1 MRRFSLI
8 TKLVLLAVMAYAV
21 VTIVSLQPK
30 INTLRAENEALSD
43 EILALEQDNAALQE
57 DIEALGSDDSVMK
70 IARERLNY
78 VLDGEI
84 IYINSCE

>member
-1 MRRFSLI
+1 MRKFSLI
-8 TKLVLLAVMAYAV
+8 TKLILLAVMAYAI

-30 INTLRAENEALSD
+30 IDAQRAENKALSD
-43 EILALEQDNAALQE
+43 EISALEQDNAALQE
-57 DIEALGSDDSVMK
+57 DIEALGSDESVME
-70 IARERLNY
+70 IARAQLNY

>member
-1 MRRFSLI
+1 MCKFSLI
-8 TKLVLLAVMAYAV
+8 TKLILLAVMAYAI

-30 INTLRAENEALSD
+30 IDAQRAENKALSD
-43 EILALEQDNAALQE
+43 EISALEQDNAALQE
-57 DIEALGSDDSVMK
+57 DIEALGSDESVME
-70 IARERLNY
+70 IARAQLNY

>member
-1 MRRFSLI
+1 MRKFSLI
-8 TKLVLLAVMAYAV
+8 TKLILLAVMAYAI

-30 INTLRAENEALSD
+30 IDAQRAENKALSD
-43 EILALEQDNAALQE
+43 EISALEQDNAALQE

>member
-8 TKLVLLAVMAYAV
+8 TKLILLAVMAYAI

-30 INTLRAENEALSD
+30 IGAQRAENEALSD
-43 EILALEQDNAALQE
+43 EISALEQDNATLQE

-84 IYINSCE
+84 IYINGCE

>member
-8 TKLVLLAVMAYAV
+8 TKLILLAVMAYAV

>member
-8 TKLVLLAVMAYAV
+8 TKLILLVVMAYAI

-30 INTLRAENEALSD
+30 IDAQRAENKALSD
-43 EILALEQDNAALQE
+43 EISALEQDNAALQE
-57 DIEALGSDDSVMK
+57 DIEALGSDESVME
-70 IARERLNY
+70 IARAQLNY

>member
-1 MRRFSLI
+1 MRICSLI
-8 TKLVLLAVMAYAV
+8 TKLILLAVMAYAI

-30 INTLRAENEALSD
+30 IDAQRAENKALSD
-43 EILALEQDNAALQE
+43 EISALEQDNAALQE
-57 DIEALGSDDSVMK
+57 DIEALGSDESVME
-70 IARERLNY
+70 IARAQLNY

>member
-1 MRRFSLI
+1 MRKFSLI

-84 IYINSCE
+84 IYINGCE

>member
-1 MRRFSLI
+1 MRKFSLI
-8 TKLVLLAVMAYAV
+8 TKLVLLADRAYAV

-43 EILALEQDNAALQE
+43 EIVALEQDNAALRE
-57 DIEALGSDDSVMK
+57 NIEALGSDASVMK

>member
-1 MRRFSLI
+1 MRKFSLI
-8 TKLVLLAVMAYAV
+8 TKLILLAVMAYAI

-30 INTLRAENEALSD
+30 IDAQRAENKAISD
-43 EILALEQDNAALQE
+43 EISALEQDNAALQE
-57 DIEALGSDDSVMK
+57 DIEALGSDESVME
-70 IARERLNY
+70 IARAQLNY

>member
-1 MRRFSLI
+1 MRKFSLI
-8 TKLVLLAVMAYAV
+8 TKLVLLAVMAYAI

-30 INTLRAENEALSD
+30 IDAQRAENKALSD
-43 EILALEQDNAALQE
+43 EISALEQDNAALQE
-57 DIEALGSDDSVMK
+57 DIEALGSDESVME
-70 IARERLNY
+70 IARAQLNY

>member
-1 MRRFSLI
+1 MRKFSLI
-8 TKLVLLAVMAYAV
+8 TKLILLAVMAYAI

-30 INTLRAENEALSD
+30 IDAQRAENKALSD
-43 EILALEQDNAALQE
+43 EISALEQDNAALQE
-57 DIEALGSDDSVMK
+57 DIEALGSDESIME
-70 IARERLNY
+70 IARAQLNY

>member
-57 DIEALGSDDSVMK
+57 DIDALGSDDSVMK

>member
-1 MRRFSLI
+1 MRKFSLI

-84 IYINSCE
+84 IYLNSCE

>member
-1 MRRFSLI
+1 MRKFSLI
-8 TKLVLLAVMAYAV
+8 TKLILLAVMAYAI

-30 INTLRAENEALSD
+30 IDAQRTENKALSD
-43 EILALEQDNAALQE
+43 EISALEQDNAALQE
-57 DIEALGSDDSVMK
+57 DIEALGSDESVME
-70 IARERLNY
+70 IARAQLNY

>member
-1 MRRFSLI
+1 MRKFSLI
-8 TKLVLLAVMAYAV
+8 TKLILLAVMAYAI

-30 INTLRAENEALSD
+30 IDAQRAENKALSD
-43 EILALEQDNAALQE
+43 EISALEQDNAALQE
-57 DIEALGSDDSVMK
+57 DIDALGSDESVME
-70 IARERLNY
+70 IARAQLNY

>member
-1 MRRFSLI
+1 MRKFSLI
-8 TKLVLLAVMAYAV
+8 TKLILLAVMAYAI

-30 INTLRAENEALSD
+30 IDAQRAENKALSD
-43 EILALEQDNAALQE
+43 EISALEQDNAALQE
-57 DIEALGSDDSVMK
+57 AIEALGSNESVTE
-70 IARERLNY
+70 IARAQLNY

>member
-8 TKLVLLAVMAYAV
+8 TKLILLVVMAYAI
-21 VTIVSLQPK
+21 VTIVSLQLK
-30 INTLRAENEALSD
+30 IDAQRAENEALSD
-43 EILALEQDNAALQE
+43 QISALEQDNAALRE
-57 DIEALGSDDSVMK
+57 NIEALGSDDSVMK

-84 IYINSCE
+84 IYINGCE

>member
-1 MRRFSLI
+1 MRKFSLI
-8 TKLVLLAVMAYAV
+8 TKLILLAVMAYAI

-30 INTLRAENEALSD
+30 IDAQRAENKTLSD
-43 EILALEQDNAALQE
+43 EISALEQDNAALQE
-57 DIEALGSDDSVMK
+57 DIEALGSDESVME
-70 IARERLNY
+70 IARAQLNY

>member
-1 MRRFSLI
+1 MREFSLI

>member
-1 MRRFSLI
+1 MRKFSLI
-8 TKLVLLAVMAYAV
+8 TKLILLAVMAYAI

-30 INTLRAENEALSD
+30 IDAQRADNKALSD
-43 EILALEQDNAALQE
+43 EISALEQDNAALQE
-57 DIEALGSDDSVMK
+57 DIEALGSDESVME
-70 IARERLNY
+70 IARAQLNY